1 MTTRTQPSRTSPDAG
16 ADHQMDAMGRLA
28 EMLERMYHRAPAAPV
43 QRVMFEA
50 PIYEGKGDVE
60 LFVRQFNDVAQANE
74 WPRAAALLHL
84 RRALREGATDCGRSE
99 TVEGIFN
106 ALRARYGLTPREA
119 RGRLTAIRRDSK
131 TSLQEHSAE
140 IERLVEVAYA
150 DIPVD
155 LRRSMAVDLFSS
167 TIGNGYLQ
175 RHLLAVHTPT
185 LDEAVKAGNEY
196 LQVPVGYR
204 QPSQKVHML
213 ENGRKEEEADEE
225 EEEETVLNTIQQ
237 VTEFDPMVEI
247 MKVIT
252 TLTDKVETISQARRY
267 ARIPEPQVNDWCY
280 ECGEERH
287 WDQDCMRSQAP
298 QGFPPQQPR
307 QQQPPPSDWDT
318 PPMPFYPRAQPAGN
332 APRPQ

>member
-1 MTTRTQPSRTSPDAG
+1 
-16 ADHQMDAMGRLA
+16 MDAMGRLA
-28 EMLERMYHRAPAAPV
+28 EMLERMYRAPAAPV

-119 RGRLTAIRRDSK
+119 RSRLTAIRRDSK

-213 ENGRKEEEADEE
+213 ENGRKEEEE
-225 EEEETVLNTIQQ
+225 EEEETMPKPTRQSTRL
-237 VTEFDPMVEI
+237 DPMVE
-247 MKVIT
+247 MVKALT
-252 TLTDKVETISQARRY
+252 ALTDKVEALGQPQRY
-267 ARIPEPQVNDWCY
+267 EEIPTPRVGNACFT
-280 ECGEERH
+280 CGETGH
-287 WDQDCMRSQAP
+287 WDRECRRRQAP
-298 QGFPPQQPR
+298 QGFPPHRPS
-307 QQQPPPSDWDT
+307 QQQSPPQAWTAPHA
-318 PPMPFYPRAQPAGN
+318 PRYPAAQPAGN
-332 APRPQ
+332 ARRPQQ

>member
-1 MTTRTQPSRTSPDAG
+1 
-16 ADHQMDAMGRLA
+16 MDAMGRLA
-28 EMLERMYHRAPAAPV
+28 EMLERMYRAPAAPV

-119 RGRLTAIRRDSK
+119 RSRLTAIRRDSK

-204 QPSQKVHML
+204 HPSQKVHML
-213 ENGRKEEEADEE
+213 ENGRKEEEEE
-225 EEEETVLNTIQQ
+225 EEEETMPKPTRQSTRL
-237 VTEFDPMVEI
+237 DPMVE
-247 MKVIT
+247 MVKA
-252 TLTDKVETISQARRY
+252 LTALTNKVEALGQPQRY
-267 ARIPEPQVNDWCY
+267 EEIPTPREATHALRVEKQDTGIVNAGD
-280 ECGEERH
+280 
-287 WDQDCMRSQAP
+287 DKP
-298 QGFPPQQPR
+298 
-307 QQQPPPSDWDT
+307 
-318 PPMPFYPRAQPAGN
+318 PRAFLPTDPANNNHHHKPGQHLMHP
-332 APRPQ
+332 ATRQLSRRETLDVHSSKDFYCLWTG